1 MLSIKDKYVFAMSK
15 DNEPVISVDAQTT
28 ICIETRDCFNNQ
40 IDNEDY
46 VIDELDWDHINPAT
60 GPIYVNEAKVGDILK
75 VKIESIQLDDE
86 GTMCAL
92 AENGVLGDRIDHTSI
107 KKIPIKGESAYF
119 NDIELPLNKMIGVI
133 GVAPKEGEITCGTPG
148 HHGGNMDNTRITEG
162 ATLYLPVFHD
172 GALFSLGDVH
182 ACMGDGEIMVSGV
195 EIPAK
200 VTVTLD
206 VVKGYTIENPML
218 EDKHYIYTIASN
230 EDLDKAIYTAT
241 LAMNEIVQKQLHYD
255 FNEAGMLMS
264 VCGHVEICQVVDPEK
279 TVRFSMPK
287 KVVSQL
293 F

>member
-1 MLSIKDKYVFAMSK
+1 MLRIKDECVFSMSK
-15 DNEPVISVDAQTT
+15 DNKPVISVDAGTT
-28 ICIETRDCFNNQ
+28 ICIETKDCFNDQ
-40 IDNEDY
+40 IDCENY

-60 GPIYVNEAKVGDILK
+60 GPIYINDAKVGDVLK
-75 VKIESIQLDDE
+75 VKIEKIELGSV
-86 GTMCAL
+86 GTMCAIP
-92 AENGVLGDRIDHTSI
+92 ENGVLGDKVKYSSI
-107 KKIPIKGESAYF
+107 KKIPIKNDHAYF

-133 GVAPKEGEITCGTPG
+133 GVAPKEGTIACGTPG

-172 GALFSLGDVH
+172 GAYFSLGDVH

-200 VTVTLD
+200 VTVTMN
-206 VVKGYTIENPML
+206 VIKKISIEDPML
-218 EDKHYIYTIASN
+218 EDDNYIYTIASN

-241 LAMNEIVQKQLHYD
+241 LTMNEIIQKQLHYD
-255 FNEAGMLMS
+255 LNEAGMLMS
-264 VCGHVEICQVVDPEK
+264 ACGNVQICQVVDPEK

-287 KVVSQL
+287 KVVKSL